1 MLLLSE
7 SYVLQLPFPVVW
19 SAFGP
24 VSELGVGLFVRI
36 QSRSSVSSCTIPQV
50 PFSKSQSNSSR
61 VLTLG
66 GSVGSTGAA
75 GLLPATF
82 AVKYRRFSFIKTV
95 FI

>member
-36 QSRSSVSSCTIPQV
+36 QSKSSVSSCTIPQV

-82 AVKYRRFSFIKTV
+82 AVKIWTF
-95 FI
+95 